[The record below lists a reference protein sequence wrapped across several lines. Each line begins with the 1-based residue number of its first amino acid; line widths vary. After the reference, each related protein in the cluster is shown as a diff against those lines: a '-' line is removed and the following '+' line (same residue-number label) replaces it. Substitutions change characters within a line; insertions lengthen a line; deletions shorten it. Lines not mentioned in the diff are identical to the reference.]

1 MSNTLLPEKKMKRLW
16 CEHSQ
21 FIYFFFVFF
30 LSSNLFSLFSSLCS
44 RLLAV
49 WHWLVSP
56 LLLTAAPP
64 PRLHNK
70 LNKKKIKHFSFCF
83 GFLTQ
88 IGSITNILHIHFV
101 LSIGIATEYI
111 YTIRIGFVSS
121 TLCFL
126 PIRMQKSTRN
136 ENFSNWRE
144 KYLSKEKW
152 LLINS
157 FFPSRL
163 VVYTRLSLSSYY
175 TTLWQTSFVQTFS
188 YRY

>member
-30 LSSNLFSLFSSLCS
+30 LSSNLFFSILFVM
-44 RLLAV
+44 LAPFGCMA
-49 WHWLVSP
+49 LASQP
-56 LLLTAAPP
+56 TAADCCASSSSSQQIEQ
-64 PRLHNK
+64 
-70 LNKKKIKHFSFCF
+70 KKIKHFSFCF